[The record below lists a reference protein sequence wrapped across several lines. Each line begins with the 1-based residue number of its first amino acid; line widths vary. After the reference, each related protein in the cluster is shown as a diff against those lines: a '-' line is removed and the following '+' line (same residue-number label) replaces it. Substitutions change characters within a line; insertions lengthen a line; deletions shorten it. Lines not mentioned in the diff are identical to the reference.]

1 MVDISACFALLYF
14 LIIEA
19 IILIISN
26 NVILGKRRIR

>member
-1 MVDISACFALLYF
+1 MVGIYACFALLYF

-26 NVILGKRRIR
+26 NVILGRRRIT